1 MCGIN
6 LLVDHHKQAGS
17 GEAIRQMTAALHHRG
32 PDANAIC
39 RIEADGK
46 HLYIAN
52 NRLKIIDLSEQG
64 NQPMQ
69 CSEKGT
75 AGTRYT
81 LSYNGE
87 LYNHFELKN
96 ELLRM
101 GYSFHSNTDTEVLLY
116 ALVAWGE
123 EALPRLQGM
132 FAFIFYDKEED
143 FLLIARDR
151 HGMKPLY
158 YHSSSAYL
166 IASSEIK
173 SLFGSGLVKKEL
185 NESQVYHY
193 LQFRYAQKP
202 QTFYKEV
209 FELLPGHCLVWKAG
223 ANKPELKT
231 FPSPAKPVFEPLSP
245 DKLLSQLEERLTDAL
260 FSHLHTDRGVGLFL
274 SGGVDST
281 LMLALLRKHSA
292 YQLPLC
298 FTISHKREEK
308 NWGIEDAF
316 WADKAARQYD
326 AAHVPVKVGSELLE
340 QFPAFVAEQDQPIGD
355 SAAWLTSILSKEAT
369 SRQVGVVLSGA
380 GADELFGGYNRHQ
393 AFYFY
398 LKHFRRVQWLL
409 PAFKAAGNMLPAG
422 SLLPGGKQ
430 VRLLK
435 KLLQDIDPSPA
446 QTFRNFISFSATNP
460 KAAGMISPN
469 EDTPFEEGW
478 MQAALQHDR
487 QHYLLSDVLALN
499 DKAAM
504 QHSLEM
510 RMPYLSEEVAGL
522 AEVLPASFIMDGGR
536 KWILN
541 QLLEANG
548 GTAYARRKKEGFGL
562 PFGLWVKEGKAEFLW
577 QWLDQK
583 SHLLHQFIEPA
594 YTRKLLE
601 AHKSG
606 RHEYSMELFSLAV
619 LAHWLQKEFS

>member
-6 LLVDHHKQAGS
+6 LLVDHQKQTGS
-17 GEAIRQMTAALHHRG
+17 EEAIRKMTDALHHRG
-32 PDANAIC
+32 PDANRVC
-39 RIEADGK
+39 RIDAGGK
-46 HLYIAN
+46 DLYIAN

-69 CSEKGT
+69 CSEQGK

-132 FAFIFYDKEED
+132 FAFIFYDKEEGL
-143 FLLIARDR
+143 LLIARDR
-151 HGMKPLY
+151 YAMKPLY
-158 YHSSSAYL
+158 YHSSETYL
-166 IASSEIK
+166 IASSELRGI
-173 SLFGSGLVKKEL
+173 FASGLVKKEL
-185 NESQVYHY
+185 NEPQVYHY

-209 FELLPGHCLVWKAG
+209 FELLPGHCLVGKAG
-223 ANKPELKT
+223 EKPSLKA
-231 FPSPAKPVFEPLSP
+231 FSSPAKPVFEPSSP
-245 DKLLSQLEERLTDAL
+245 DKLLNQLEERLTDAL

-292 YQLPLC
+292 YQLPIC
-298 FTISHKREEK
+298 FTISNRRAEK
-308 NWGIEDAF
+308 NWSTEDPF

-326 AAHVPVKVGSELLE
+326 AVHLPVEVGSGLLE
-340 QFPAFVAEQDQPIGD
+340 QFPAFIAEQDQPVGD
-355 SAAWLTSILSKEAT
+355 SAAWLTSILSKKAA
-369 SRQVGVVLSGA
+369 SQVRVVLSGA

-393 AFYFY
+393 AFYAY
-398 LKHFRRVQWLL
+398 LKYFRQVQWFL
-409 PAFKAAGNMLPAG
+409 PAFKTAGNMLPAG
-422 SLLPGGKQ
+422 SLLPGRKQ
-430 VRLLK
+430 IRLLK
-435 KLLQDIDPSPA
+435 KLLKDVDSSPA
-446 QTFRNFISFSATNP
+446 QTFQNFISFSAPTS
-460 KAAGMISPN
+460 KATWVISPKK
-469 EDTPFEEGW
+469 DTSFEEGW

-487 QHYLLSDVLALN
+487 RHYLPSDILALN

-522 AEVLPASFIMDGGR
+522 AEALPATYIMEKGR

-548 GTAYARRKKEGFGL
+548 GSAYVKRKKEGFGL
-562 PFGLWVKEGKAEFLW
+562 PFGLWIREGKTEELW
-577 QWLDQK
+577 RWLDQK
-583 SHLLHQFIEPA
+583 DHLLHQFIDPDHS
-594 YTRKLLE
+594 RKLLQV
-601 AHKSG
+601 HKIG
-606 RHEYSMELFSLAV
+606 RYDNSMELFSLAV
-619 LAHWLQKEFS
+619 LAHWLQKEFA